1 MVWMNSPISGDAPE
15 SRAPPTFSGSSRT
28 LRVGT
33 RGSMLALRQAESV
46 RDALKAL
53 GVNAEIVEIR
63 TEGDRILDRPLPAI
77 GGKGVFTKEIEDA
90 LLEGRI
96 DLAVH
101 SLKDLPTELPQG
113 LSIGA
118 VTARENPRD
127 VFIGRIGAPTLSDLS
142 QGARVGTGS
151 LRRKAQLRA
160 FRPDLEMV
168 DIRGNLDTRLRK
180 LEEGQVDGIV
190 LAAAGFL
197 RLGWTERISQY
208 LPPEVCLP
216 AVGQGAL
223 ALEAREG
230 DPENGAW
237 AAGLDHPETRR
248 AVEAERALLRR
259 LEGGCQVPIGA
270 LAEVANGEICLKG
283 VIASLDGRSL
293 VRGEQRGADPEKVGM
308 GLAEDLLERGGEGL
322 LEEIRS
328 TEGLH

>member
-15 SRAPPTFSGSSRT
+15 FCPPPTFSGSART

-33 RGSMLALRQAESV
+33 RGSMLAQRQAESV

-53 GVNAEIVEIR
+53 GVNAELVEIR

-77 GGKGVFTKEIEDA
+77 GGKGIFTKEIEDA

-118 VTARENPRD
+118 VTARENPLD
-127 VFIGRIGAPTLSDLS
+127 VFIGGASAPTLSDLP

-223 ALEAREG
+223 AVEAREG
-230 DPENGAW
+230 DPESEAW

-270 LAEVANGEICLKG
+270 LAEVVNGEVCLRG
-283 VIASLDGRSL
+283 VIASLDGRTL
-293 VRGEQRGADPEKVGM
+293 VRGEQHGADPEQVGM
-308 GLAEDLLERGGEGL
+308 EVAEDLLGRGGERL